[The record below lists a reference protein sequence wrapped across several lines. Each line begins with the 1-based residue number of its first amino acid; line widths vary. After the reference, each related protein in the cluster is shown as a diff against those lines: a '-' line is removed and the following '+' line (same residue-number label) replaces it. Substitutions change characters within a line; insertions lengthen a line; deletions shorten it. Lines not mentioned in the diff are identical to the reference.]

1 MHRDGL
7 IFEKAIP
14 VHNKYKAKK
23 NMPNPRLA
31 ARYAKSLLDLAIEKG
46 QLDAVHGDM
55 LFLQEAMRSSKE
67 LVILLK
73 SPIIKADKKG
83 KVLDAIAQGR
93 MSIIT
98 ATFNKLLLSKGRE
111 AYLPEIVTAFIDQY
125 KVYKGIHIVKLT
137 TAVPVSE
144 ELKKSIVDKIS
155 ADKNLKNIELVTS
168 VNEDLIGGF
177 VLEIG
182 DELVDGSIAFDLK
195 NIKKQFQNN
204 DFIYK
209 IR

>member
-1 MHRDGL
+1 ML
-7 IFEKAIP
+7 
-14 VHNKYKAKK
+14 
-23 NMPNPRLA
+23 NPRLA
-31 ARYAKSLLDLAIEKG
+31 ARYAKSLIDLAIEKG
-46 QLDAVHGDM
+46 QLEEVHNDI
-55 LFLQEAMRSSKE
+55 LFLQQAFKSSRE
-67 LVILLK
+67 LVVMIK
-73 SPIIKADKKG
+73 SPVIKADKKDKVLEAISAG
-83 KVLDAIAQGR
+83 KV
-93 MSIIT
+93 SVII

-111 AYLPEIVTAFIDQY
+111 FYLPEILTAFIGQY
-125 KVYKGIHIVKLT
+125 KEYKGIQTVKLA

-144 ELKKSIVDKIS
+144 EVKKAIMDKIS
-155 ADKNLKNIELVTS
+155 ADKHLKNIELVTAVDES
-168 VNEDLIGGF
+168 LIGGF